1 MSGKTRRKFAI
12 TVSVIATLIAVP
24 SFSASPLTA
33 YQNQG
38 LNWKSCG
45 SGLECTT
52 FKVPLDYSAIS
63 SKSFTLAVV
72 RHKATNTNQRIGT
85 LFVNPGG
92 PGGSAFDYASA
103 ATRIVSKKI
112 AQRYDIVGFD
122 PRGVGKSE
130 PIRCLSDAEE
140 DSYLSADTAVLT
152 KNDLNSLLS
161 RAKFFALKCAEP
173 SHNKIA
179 FVGTVDNA
187 RDMELLR
194 QILKEP
200 RLNFL
205 GKSYGTYLGTLYAAL
220 YPTKVGRFVLDGAV
234 DPNASSGSQN
244 LGQAISF
251 DKALLDYQ
259 NKSKSFTQQK
269 ILAFINSLYSKPLQ
283 LPSGRKLTASMAIVG
298 IAASLYDNANGWP
311 TLTSALDAAINKG
324 DARPL
329 IDLSDIYNRRDANG
343 HYSNE
348 NDISQ
353 AISCLDISDTRS
365 VSQMTSDGSVMKVR
379 APVFGPFLTYAGLA
393 CKYWKYPPSAKPS
406 TKLILTNPIM
416 IIGVTKDPATPYSW
430 AKKLQLVFKKSSLVT
445 FVGEG
450 HTGHNRG
457 NKCVDIAV
465 DSYLLQGILTKSIT
479 CTS

>member
-1 MSGKTRRKFAI
+1 MSGKTRRKFVI

-52 FKVPLDYSAIS
+52 FKVPLNYSAIS
-63 SKSFTLAVV
+63 SKSFTLSVV

-283 LPSGRKLTASMAIVG
+283 LPSGRKLTSSMAIVG

-430 AKKLQLVFKKSSLVT
+430 AKKLHLVFKKSSLVT

>member
-1 MSGKTRRKFAI
+1 MPLLVGLLGLGACSSDEAI
-12 TVSVIATLIAVP
+12 QKDIKVDPIEWSTCDEFP
-24 SFSASPLTA
+24 DEE
-33 YQNQG
+33 N
-38 LNWKSCG
+38 
-45 SGLECTT
+45 LECGVLE
-52 FKVPLDYSAIS
+52 VPLDYSDLEGETIEIALIRIAATS
-63 SKSFTLAVV
+63 SKPKGVV
-72 RHKATNTNQRIGT
+72 
-85 LFVNPGG
+85 LSNPGG
-92 PGGSAFDYASA
+92 PGESGVDF
-103 ATRIVSKKI
+103 VSGWSVEFVENLGLEDF
-112 AQRYDIVGFD
+112 DIVGFD

-283 LPSGRKLTASMAIVG
+283 LASGRKLTASMAIVG

-343 HYSNE
+343 HFSNE